1 MKTTF
6 VFLVMAAASAAAL
19 PLASGE
25 HACTECQPIQ
35 NKLTHRLMHIVAS
48 EQSDSLDVRD
58 GTTAFDPDLE
68 FKAKRDGTTAF
79 DPDLEFK

>member
-1 MKTTF
+1 
-6 VFLVMAAASAAAL
+6 
-19 PLASGE
+19 
-25 HACTECQPIQ
+25 
-35 NKLTHRLMHIVAS
+35 MHIVAS
-48 EQSDSLDVRD
+48 KQSDSLVLRD

>member
-1 MKTTF
+1 
-6 VFLVMAAASAAAL
+6 
-19 PLASGE
+19 
-25 HACTECQPIQ
+25 
-35 NKLTHRLMHIVAS
+35 MHIVAS
-48 EQSDSLDVRD
+48 EQPDSLVLRD

>member
-1 MKTTF
+1 MKVTF
-6 VFLVMAAASAAAL
+6 VFFVMAAASAAAL
-19 PLASGE
+19 PLA
-25 HACTECQPIQ
+25 T
-35 NKLTHRLMHIVAS
+35 VYS
-48 EQSDSLDVRD
+48 EQSDSLAVRD